1 MAVPLDPIKDRP
13 WMRGNGLG
21 IVMGEEVFQQ
31 AILDFIQEEETKQ
44 QDQVGRT
51 RTGPIDE
58 QARTA

>member
-1 MAVPLDPIKDRP
+1 
-13 WMRGNGLG
+13 MRGNGLG

-44 QDQVGRT
+44 QDQVGST